1 LVEQWTENPRVGG
14 SSCSSNFNVVLPTIV
29 CERTRIRSFGFGF
42 AVETAEISG
51 ADKPLGQY
59 GWGGY
64 ANTEF
69 RVIPDAGVSMVFMRQ
84 TVTSTHR
91 MSKKLFGILRSG
103 ITIK

>member
-1 LVEQWTENPRVGG
+1 MLANWGELEGVRILKRETLEEIFRNQ
-14 SSCSSNFNVVLPTIV
+14 VLPGTG
-29 CERTRIRSFGFGF
+29 RPFGLGF
-42 AVETAEISG
+42 AVEKAELQG

-84 TVTSTHR
+84 TVPSTHR

-103 ITIK
+103 ITIE